1 MGVLSSATI
10 LNVIQESPGKFILI
24 FLNQRINSA
33 LIPTALKENRNF
45 SVNTERVMELQHSC
59 TSEDELAAAMQRYL
73 TEEGQDLNSLR
84 EYLCM

>member
-59 TSEDELAAAMQRYL
+59 TSEDELAAAMQGYL